1 MSNCHWTELWVI
13 AMAAKHVQFSSDFL
27 SSMTLDGAYTD
38 AAAVADV
45 ADSRGSGCHL
55 GQMIKTTT
63 STLRMIF
70 FLVVGSFSGIWLA
83 PPESEVV
90 DRC

>member
-1 MSNCHWTELWVI
+1 
-13 AMAAKHVQFSSDFL
+13 MAAKHVQFSSDFL

-55 GQMIKTTT
+55 GQMIKTTNYHQHAE
-63 STLRMIF
+63 SDM
-70 FLVVGSFSGIWLA
+70 SHFSGCWKFQWDLACTSRIW
-83 PPESEVV
+83 S
-90 DRC
+90 RR